1 MPSQKSKA
9 YYSVLESVKTV
20 NVSELHVQTSKLA
33 DYGALTKLR
42 LSSLVIFSAVM
53 GYLIGN
59 KGHVDFLVLL
69 MLIVGGWL
77 VTAGSNGIN
86 QYIERDLD
94 KLMDRTR
101 NRPMPAGRMK
111 PAEGLTASLIMGL
124 TGSFLLWYFVNPLSG
139 YLSFVSLLLYTIVYT
154 PLKRVTPLSVF
165 VGAVPGAMPILLGW
179 VAARGEIGLEAWIL
193 YSIQFIWQFPH
204 FWAIAWILNDDYL
217 KAGFKMLPS
226 PGGRDKSSA
235 FQTLVYTFCLIPLG
249 LLPQFFG
256 LNSWVASL
264 TLIICGIIFM
274 IPAIKLYRDME
285 MKQARKLMFGSF
297 IYLPVTQIIMMLD
310 KILIQ

>member
-20 NVSELHVQTSKLA
+20 DVSELHVQTSKLA

-59 KGHVDFLVLL
+59 KGHVDFLILL
-69 MLIVGGWL
+69 MLIIGGWL

-111 PAEGLTASLIMGL
+111 PAEGLTASIIMGL

-274 IPAIKLYRDME
+274 IPAVKLYRDME

-310 KILIQ
+310 KILIK

>member
-1 MPSQKSKA
+1 M
-9 YYSVLESVKTV
+9 ESVKTV